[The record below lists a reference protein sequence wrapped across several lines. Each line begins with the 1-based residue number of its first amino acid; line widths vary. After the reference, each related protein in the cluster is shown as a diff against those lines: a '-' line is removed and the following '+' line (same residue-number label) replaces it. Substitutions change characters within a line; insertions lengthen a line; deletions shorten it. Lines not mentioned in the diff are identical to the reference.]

1 VTTIKNSS
9 GSTAIVSLS
18 SSTGGGV
25 LVNTVISKKKAKKV
39 ERNMKYAAA
48 RARVSATGKEKKKLD
63 AEMRVDEEVADKE
76 NVYRAALWNLVE
88 NVKVNG
94 VPLTGVAGQ
103 GTTLGSPLF

>member
-103 GTTLGSPLF
+103 GTTLGNPLF